1 MAMAVSVGF
10 IGVGNMGNP
19 MAYNVLKAP
28 FAMTVFDMN
37 PKATENLVQA
47 GAKRA
52 GSAREVVDN
61 SEIVFT
67 SLPASPDVEAGYLH
81 PGGLGER
88 AKGGPTPLH
97 LSGGLPSAPAKAQPP
112 PQ

>member
-10 IGVGNMGNP
+10 IGVGNMDNP
-19 MAYNVLKAP
+19 MAFNVLKAP

-47 GAKRA
+47 GARRA

-61 SEIVFT
+61 SEIVLT
-67 SLPASPDVEAGYLH
+67 SLPASPDVEAVYLE
-81 PGGLGER
+81 PGGLGRR
-88 AKGGPTPLH
+88 AKPGTIPIH
-97 LSGGLPSAPAKAQPP
+97 LRRL
-112 PQ
+112 